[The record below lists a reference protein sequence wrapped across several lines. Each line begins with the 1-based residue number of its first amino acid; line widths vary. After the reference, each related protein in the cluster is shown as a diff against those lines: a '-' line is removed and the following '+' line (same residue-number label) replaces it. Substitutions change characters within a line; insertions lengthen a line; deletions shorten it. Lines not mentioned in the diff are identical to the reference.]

1 MLALL
6 LCNLPNLK
14 TVFMSKL
21 DDWNFTR
28 DLFDHAGSDSGF
40 FAFDKFRR
48 FPIET
53 EDTDTGVGLAET
65 LAASS
70 TW

>member
-1 MLALL
+1 
-6 LCNLPNLK
+6 
-14 TVFMSKL
+14 MSKL